1 MRFAAFIPV
10 IFTES
15 CLLKAAYYSYSVL
28 SSMWAACRCSTK
40 PGELAISD
48 WVFIEA
54 FYTLVSVQVFQ
65 DGNEVTLMRLW
76 RICR

>member
-1 MRFAAFIPV
+1 M
-10 IFTES
+10 S
-15 CLLKAAYYSYSVL
+15 SVRN
-28 SSMWAACRCSTK
+28 ARRCSTK
-40 PGELAISD
+40 HGELAISD

>member
-1 MRFAAFIPV
+1 MRFTAFIPV

-15 CLLKAAYYSYSVL
+15 CLLKAAYDSHSVL
-28 SSMWAACRCSTK
+28 SSVRNARRCSTK
-40 PGELAISD
+40 HGELAISD